1 MEPSASTRQ
10 AVGFLFDDIVMIIS
24 LADCEF
30 GKVRSV
36 VGQGLENA
44 TNVVNRLFF
53 QYREGSK
60 KLEDIHNMSLRE
72 RLSIS
77 LKEAMRAKDA
87 TRLMTLR
94 LINAA
99 IKDRDID
106 ARADGNETGVPDDV
120 LLAILS
126 KMVKQRQESARAYEE
141 GGRLELAEQELSEIN
156 IVEEFLPRQLTAEET
171 EKVIADAIA
180 ESGANSIRD
189 MGKVMGVLKAKYTGQ
204 LDFGRVGG
212 FLKVQLS

>member
-1 MEPSASTRQ
+1 
-10 AVGFLFDDIVMIIS
+10 
-24 LADCEF
+24 
-30 GKVRSV
+30 
-36 VGQGLENA
+36 
-44 TNVVNRLFF
+44 
-53 QYREGSK
+53 
-60 KLEDIHNMSLRE
+60 MSLRE
-72 RLSIS
+72 RLSTS

-141 GGRLELAEQELSEIN
+141 GGRLELAEQELSEIT
-156 IVEEFLPRQLTAEET
+156 IVEEFLPRQLTAGET

-189 MGKVMGVLKAKYTGQ
+189 MGKVMGILKAKYTGQ
-204 LDFGRVGG
+204 LDFGKVGG
-212 FLKVQLS
+212 FLKAQLG